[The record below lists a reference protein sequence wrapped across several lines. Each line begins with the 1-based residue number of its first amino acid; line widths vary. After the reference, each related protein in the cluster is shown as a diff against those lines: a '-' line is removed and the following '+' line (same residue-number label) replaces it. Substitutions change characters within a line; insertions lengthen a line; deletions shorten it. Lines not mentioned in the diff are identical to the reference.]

1 MKSFLLGGTNLFRYL
16 CVSLHQ
22 SIFSSVKRTTAQN
35 KAIFDVELISW
46 CFLYQQNYVAPGND
60 PYLSSYYGTSFPYQ
74 LDGAWSSNSVPGAGG
89 AAEGGVAFLGGYGV
103 QGGAGHHQDS
113 YGIDGMFGSNGGF
126 GNFGQPGFSGGY
138 GLQGNGTTAAEYS
151 TWERKAHYDDYYQ
164 PRGPDHHSVYQS
176 SRLVLLSKLWS
187 FSPFFSF
194 GAFISKV

>member
-1 MKSFLLGGTNLFRYL
+1 MP
-16 CVSLHQ
+16 
-22 SIFSSVKRTTAQN
+22 
-35 KAIFDVELISW
+35 
-46 CFLYQQNYVAPGND
+46 VA
-60 PYLSSYYGTSFPYQ
+60 
-74 LDGAWSSNSVPGAGG
+74 AG

-138 GLQGNGTTAAEYS
+138 GLQGSGTASAEYS

-176 SRLVLLSKLWS
+176 SR
-187 FSPFFSF
+187 
-194 GAFISKV
+194 